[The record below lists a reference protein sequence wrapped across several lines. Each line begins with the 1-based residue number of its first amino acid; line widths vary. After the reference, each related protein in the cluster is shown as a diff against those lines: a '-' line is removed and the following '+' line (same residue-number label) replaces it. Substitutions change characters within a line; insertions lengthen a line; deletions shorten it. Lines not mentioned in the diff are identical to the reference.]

1 MDYLEKLTIEYL
13 KKRPRNLL
21 SDIRFAPDEE
31 TEGDSIDLFLHK
43 LRRYSNWAIDNKMMH
58 TYKEIKAMDTI
69 DFSSILNNPAVK
81 SSDLPSFQFTD
92 YERNQLNA
100 CWYLLIPPFKEGVLR
115 INKHRYVK
123 WEVYEVNEADHS
135 YRVILY
141 DYARDKVWMLENL
154 AVGYIGWNNEEP
166 TGKKFKFQIDGDTM
180 YEIVNRHLFE
190 EGETK
195 GWSKDDLLYFKIV
208 AVPYL
213 KSVTHKEDDLDS
225 LLAHFAGLMVKTNVQ
240 LLSEKPKAVRGSGNK
255 IKTEAGEID
264 RNPKPRIVR
273 TLSNGLII
281 SSIKIPKSAS
291 PDTIRKYHIEA
302 WRSRG
307 HIRRYKNGK
316 TTYVRESIH
325 HRKCLANDEKSI
337 IPQTIIKVE

>member
-1 MDYLEKLTIEYL
+1 MDYLEKLTVSYL
-13 KKRPRNLL
+13 KQRPKNLL
-21 SDIRFAPDEE
+21 TDVRYISDVE
-31 TEGDSIDLFLHK
+31 TDGNARDLLLHK
-43 LRRYSNWAIDNKMMH
+43 MKRYSDWAIDNKMMH
-58 TYKEIKAMDTI
+58 TYKEIKHMDTI
-69 DFSSILNNPAVK
+69 DFTPLLTKVPNKP
-81 SSDLPSFQFTD
+81 SDLPGFELTD
-92 YERNQLNA
+92 YEREQLNS
-100 CWYLLIPPFKEGVLR
+100 CWYYIIPPFKEGVLR
-115 INKHRYVK
+115 PNKHRFIK
-123 WEVYEVNEADHS
+123 WEVYEINEEDHS
-135 YRVILY
+135 YRVIFY
-141 DYARDKVWMLENL
+141 DYARDKVWMLEDL
-154 AVGYIGWNNEEP
+154 AVGYIGWDNSEP
-166 TGKKFKFQIDGDTM
+166 TGKRFKFRIDGDTM
-180 YEIVNRHLFE
+180 YEIINRHLFE

-195 GWSKDDLLYFKIV
+195 GWSKDDLLYFKTV

-325 HRKCLANDEKSI
+325 HRKCLANNEKSI
-337 IPQTIIKVE
+337 IPQTIIKVV